1 MAKVLLPLLLLILVA
16 GTISAQTKLHPVI
29 QGYGEIFDVPF
40 AEEKPD
46 PKMDYKIVV
55 DIGQPIEDSSIIFE
69 TFDHVA
75 RMYNLH
81 IYGGVPREKLTV
93 VVVVHAKSTPAFL
106 NDEAYKKKYGINN
119 PNTGI
124 IAALNKTGIRLV
136 VCAQSLEK
144 QHIPPAGINPAV
156 HIAVSRFTAVST
168 YQLKGYALFKY

>member
-1 MAKVLLPLLLLILVA
+1 MIKLLLPFLLLILVA
-16 GTISAQTKLHPVI
+16 GSISAQTKLHPVI
-29 QGYGEIFDVPF
+29 KGYGEIFDVPY

-46 PKMDYKIVV
+46 PKMAYKIVV
-55 DIGQPIEDSSIIFE
+55 DIGQPVEDSSIIFE

-81 IYGGVPREKLTV
+81 IYGGVPRQKLTV
-93 VVVVHAKSTPAFL
+93 VLVVHAKSTPAFL
-106 NDEAYKKKYGINN
+106 NDEAYKKKYGISN

-124 IAALNKTGIRLV
+124 IAALNNAGIRLV